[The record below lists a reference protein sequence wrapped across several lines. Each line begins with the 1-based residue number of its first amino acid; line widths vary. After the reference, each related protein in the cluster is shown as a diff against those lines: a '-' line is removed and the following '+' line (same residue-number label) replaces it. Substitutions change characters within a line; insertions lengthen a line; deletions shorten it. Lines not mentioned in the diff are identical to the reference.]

1 MLAPLPGSIED
12 ISMNHSDNTLREPF
26 RLPHIGQR
34 ITKTAIAVFL
44 CLLVFHLRGIQG
56 ASLSSEACITAIIC
70 MQPYVRDT
78 REFAVNRVAG
88 TLIGS
93 FWGLLFLLLCLLFP
107 DLANH
112 RLLLYALMALG
123 VIVSLYGA
131 VAIRM
136 ADASSLAAIVFI
148 CIVIAFPEIESPLQ
162 QAFYRIS
169 DVLLGTFIA
178 IGVNVFRLP
187 RDKNRDLVFFIRTK
201 DLVPDRF
208 SQIPAV
214 ALFRLN
220 YLYNDGAKICL
231 MSEHAPAFFTL
242 QMGGTH
248 LSVPLIVMDGAAI
261 YDANE
266 NRYLC
271 HWNIPAETSGKVR
284 EYLDNLGLSYFI
296 YTIHNNKTCIFHQ
309 GKMNEQE
316 KKVYDRMRTSPYRSY
331 LDGEIYKDEELV
343 YFKIIDEDD
352 KIKVLRMRMQKML
365 RENKLRSVI
374 RPQTAAPGISG
385 LYIYSMDA
393 NNRRAELK
401 LMQMLHEKEPQL
413 EDMRVFLPGS
423 YRTESDAVHLLHTVL
438 NYYEPLKIMRLFKRK
453 DKKGKM

>member
-1 MLAPLPGSIED
+1 
-12 ISMNHSDNTLREPF
+12 MNVFNQSDREPYH
-26 RLPHIGQR
+26 LPRIGQR

-44 CLLVFHLRGIQG
+44 CLLVFYLRGIQG

-78 REFAVNRVAG
+78 REFALNRIAG

-93 FWGLLFLLLCLLFP
+93 FWGLLFLLICLFLP

-112 RLLLYALMALG
+112 RLILYAMMAVG
-123 VIVSLYGA
+123 IMVSLYGA

-136 ADASSLAAIVFI
+136 PDTSSLAAIVFI
-148 CIVIAFPEIESPLQ
+148 CIVIAYPEIESPLE
-162 QAFYRIS
+162 QAFYRIT

-178 IGVNVFRLP
+178 IGVNIFRLP
-187 RDKNRDLVFFIRTK
+187 RDKNRDLVFFVRTK
-201 DLVPDRF
+201 DLAPDRF
-208 SQIPAV
+208 SQIPTA

-242 QMGGTH
+242 QMSGTR

-266 NRYLC
+266 NVYLY
-271 HWNIPAETSGKVR
+271 HENIQPETSAWLR
-284 EYLDNLGLSYFI
+284 EYLDKLGLSYFI
-296 YTIHNNKTCIFHQ
+296 YTIHNNKTCVFHQ
-309 GKMNEQE
+309 GRMNEQE
-316 KKVYDRMRTSPYRSY
+316 KKVYDRMKASPYRSY
-331 LDGEIYKDEELV
+331 LDGEIYKDEEPV
-343 YFKIIDEDD
+343 YFKIIDEDE
-352 KIKVLRMRMQKML
+352 KILLLRNKLHTLL
-365 RENKLRSVI
+365 RDQKLRSVI

-385 LYIYSMDA
+385 LYIYSSMA
-393 NNRRAELK
+393 NNCRAELK

-413 EDMRVFLPGS
+413 EDVRVFLPGGYHS
-423 YRTESDAVHLLHTVL
+423 EADAMHLLHTVG
-438 NYYEPLKIMRLFKRK
+438 NYYEPLKIKRLFK
-453 DKKGKM
+453 KKNDR

>member
-1 MLAPLPGSIED
+1 
-12 ISMNHSDNTLREPF
+12 MNLFNHPEGEPYH
-26 RLPHIGQR
+26 LPHIGQR

-78 REFAVNRVAG
+78 REFAINRIAG

-93 FWGLLFLLLCLLFP
+93 FWGLLFLLLCMFLP

-112 RLLLYALMALG
+112 RPILYAMMALG
-123 VIVSLYGA
+123 IMVSLYGA

-136 ADASSLAAIVFI
+136 PDTSSLAAIVFI
-148 CIVIAFPEIESPLQ
+148 CIVIAYPEIESPLE
-162 QAFYRIS
+162 QAFYRIT

-201 DLVPDRF
+201 DLAPDRF
-208 SQIPAV
+208 SQIPSA

-242 QMGGTH
+242 QMSGTR

-266 NRYLC
+266 NVYLY
-271 HWNIPAETSGKVR
+271 HENIPPETSAWLR
-284 EYLDNLGLSYFI
+284 EYLDKLGLSYFI
-296 YTIHNNKTCIFHQ
+296 YTIHKNKTCIFHQ
-309 GKMNEQE
+309 GRMNEQE
-316 KKVYDRMRTSPYRSY
+316 KKVYDRMRVSPYRSY
-331 LDGEIYKDEELV
+331 LDGEVYKDEEPV

-352 KIKVLRMRMQKML
+352 KIVLL
-365 RENKLRSVI
+365 RKKLNQLLRDQKLRTVI

-385 LYIYSMDA
+385 LYIYSGMA
-393 NNRRAELK
+393 SNRRAEAK
-401 LMQMLHEKEPQL
+401 LMQMLREKEPQL
-413 EDMRVFLPGS
+413 ENVRVFLPGGYHS
-423 YRTESDAVHLLHTVL
+423 EADAMHLLHTVG
-438 NYYEPLKIMRLFKRK
+438 NYYEPLKIKRLFTWKNPDKRR
-453 DKKGKM
+453 

>member
-1 MLAPLPGSIED
+1 MSLFNNP
-12 ISMNHSDNTLREPF
+12 NREPF

-44 CLLVFHLRGIQG
+44 CLVVFYLRGIEG

-93 FWGLLFLLLCLLFP
+93 FWGLLFLLICLFFP

-112 RLLLYALMALG
+112 RLLLYAMMAVG
-123 VIVSLYGA
+123 IVVSLYGA

-136 ADASSLAAIVFI
+136 PDTSSLAAIVFI
-148 CIVIAFPEIESPLQ
+148 CIVIAYPEIESPLE
-162 QAFYRIS
+162 QAFYRIT

-187 RDKNRDLVFFIRTK
+187 RDKNRNLVFFIRTK

-208 SQIPAV
+208 AQIPSA

-242 QMGGTH
+242 QMNGTY

-266 NRYLC
+266 NKYLY
-271 HWNIPAETSGKVR
+271 HWNIEAESSAWLRDT
-284 EYLDNLGLSYFI
+284 LDSLSLSYFI
-296 YTIHNNKTCIFHQ
+296 YTIHNNKTCIFHL
-309 GKMNEQE
+309 GRMTELE
-316 KKVYDRMRTSPYRSY
+316 KPVYDRMRSSPYRSY
-331 LDGEIYKDEELV
+331 LDGEIYKDEEPV
-343 YFKIIDEDD
+343 YFKIIDSDEN
-352 KIKVLRMRMQKML
+352 IQILRSRLHKQL
-365 RENKLRSVI
+365 RDHDLRSVI
-374 RPQTAAPGISG
+374 REQAGSPGVSA
-385 LYIYSMDA
+385 LYIYSTQA
-393 NNRRAELK
+393 NNHRAQLK

-423 YRTESDAVHLLHTVL
+423 YRTEADAMHLLHTVG
-438 NYYEPLKIMRLFKRK
+438 NYYEPLKIMRLFRK
-453 DKKGKM
+453 KNSKKQ